1 MIVQRVDPG
10 ILSRNETPDFEL
22 VARVQGEITLIGAAS
37 VVCDRCE
44 TFGHIFGR
52 LPARSWGVLGLPKI

>member
-22 VARVQGEITLIGAAS
+22 VARVQGEITLIGAVS

-52 LPARSWGVLGLPKI
+52 LRA